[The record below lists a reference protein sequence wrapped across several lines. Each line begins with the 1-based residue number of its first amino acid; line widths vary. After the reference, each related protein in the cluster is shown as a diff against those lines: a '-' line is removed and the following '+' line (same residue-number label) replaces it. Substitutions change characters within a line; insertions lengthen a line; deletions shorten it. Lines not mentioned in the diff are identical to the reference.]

1 MQQLYIHLHEQGASW
16 AVCAEAGHLPEQV
29 ESGDLAHLSLP
40 EDDVNVVVFVPT
52 IDVVLTSAIVPVKSG
67 QRLVQAVPY
76 ALEEQ
81 LVDDIESLHVS
92 IGHQNSAG
100 KVSAAVVSR
109 EKMQQWLQRLKDIGI
124 EPDVVLPDAL
134 ALQRVNGDWSA
145 LQLDS
150 DIVCVRSG
158 VETGFACDIENLAV
172 IASSHASECDVDP
185 DRVQF
190 TNCAETEI
198 DNLSEQ
204 FRNVFSIPVNTQAC
218 NGDALATLISGYE
231 SAEGINLLQGEF
243 VRKSTW
249 LRGQKRWLPAAVLL
263 LAWLVLQFSMNI
275 YQLQQLSASETAYK
289 EKIVKIFKKAFPEVK
304 RVSDPQKQMSIKLK
318 ALRGGSAVAGVGY
331 LELMGK
337 VSDVFTKVP
346 NVEIKTLSFKKNAID
361 LELEVSDLQR
371 LENFKESIL
380 KVSGVVIDIKSTS
393 QRKGKLL
400 SYIQVRAK

>member
-16 AVCAEAGHLPEQV
+16 AICTEAGYLPDQV
-29 ESGDLAHLSLP
+29 ESGDLAHLSVP

-52 IDVVLTSAIVPVKSG
+52 IDVVLTSATVPVKSG
-67 QRLVQAVPY
+67 QRLAQAVPY

-92 IGHQNSAG
+92 IGHLNSAG
-100 KVSAAVVSR
+100 KVSAAVVS
-109 EKMQQWLQRLKDIGI
+109 KHTMQQWLKRLTDIGI
-124 EPDVVLPDAL
+124 EPDVVIPDAL

-145 LQLDS
+145 LQFNS

-158 VETGFACDIENLAV
+158 AETGFACDVDNLAV
-172 IASSHASECDVDP
+172 IASSHASEFDVDP
-185 DRVQF
+185 DSVQF
-190 TNCAETEI
+190 TNCAGTDTE
-198 DNLSEQ
+198 NLSEQ
-204 FRNVFSIPVNTQAC
+204 FRNVFSIPVNTQPC

-231 SAEGINLLQGEF
+231 SNEGINLLQGDF

-249 LRGQKRWLPAAVLL
+249 LRGKKRWLPAAALL
-263 LAWLVLQFSMNI
+263 LAWLVLQFGMNI
-275 YQLQQLSASETAYK
+275 YQIQQLSANETAYK
-289 EKIVKIFKKAFPEVK
+289 EKIVKIFKKAFPEVT

-318 ALRGGSAVAGVGY
+318 ALRGGTAVEGIGY
-331 LELMGK
+331 LELMSK
-337 VSDVFTKVP
+337 VSQVFAKVP
-346 NVEIKTLSFKKNAID
+346 NVEIKTLSYKKAVID

-380 KVSGVVIDIKSTS
+380 KVSGIVIDIKSTS

-400 SYIQVRAK
+400 SHIQVRAK